1 MTADV
6 PHAPPGPT
14 LRLPDDDWEPW
25 IGYIRVSTW
34 REEKISPELQETAIR
49 AWAARTRRRIIEPL
63 VVDLDMSGRNF
74 KRRIMGAIERVE
86 RGEARGIAVW
96 KFSRFGRN
104 TLGVQVNLARLE
116 TAGGALASATEEID
130 SRTAVGEFVRDML
143 FATAALES
151 NRAGEQWR
159 ETHAHRRTL
168 GLPATG
174 GPRLGYLWH
183 PRRIPDPHRPGE
195 WLTQREWY
203 EPDPEHAEAVADL
216 YPRKLAGAGYG
227 ALAEHVTALGLRTRR
242 GELYQA
248 DSLRR
253 YMDSGFAA
261 GVLRVH
267 DPECRCD
274 YTAAGGRCSRWTHI
288 DGAHDAL
295 ITPETWER
303 YQAHRADNK
312 ARAPRARV
320 PLYTLTGLVRC
331 GTCRGDTG
339 ATSARRRGAQVLGY
353 AYMCG
358 ARAHAGRSICAAGVW
373 VQRAVLEDEVQ
384 TWLRQHAEA
393 HRELHSTEPAAPVID
408 DRARARADVER
419 LQAEAARL
427 AAALATLRVQRA
439 TDPDDWGPGEYET
452 ARDRIRQQQAA
463 VTAALNAAA
472 EQAAQPQAVDY
483 APLLL
488 PIADGWPAMNEGERN
503 AILRKLIRRVVCTRE
518 AHRSRTVRIEIHPL
532 WEPDPWETA
541 VPS

>member
-1 MTADV
+1 MTTDV
-6 PHAPPGPT
+6 PPALRGPT
-14 LRLPDDDWEPW
+14 LHSADDDWEPW

-34 REEKISPELQETAIR
+34 REEKISPELQRSAIE
-49 AWAARTRRRIIEPL
+49 AWAARTRRRIVAWII
-63 VVDLDMSGRNF
+63 DLDATGRNF
-74 KRRIMGAIERVE
+74 KRKIMRGIESCE
-86 RGEARGIAVW
+86 RREARGIAVW
-96 KFSRFGRN
+96 KYSRFGRN
-104 TLGVQVNLARLE
+104 DLGIAVNLGRLRH
-116 TAGGALASATEEID
+116 AGGELASATED
-130 SRTAVGEFVRDML
+130 FDATTAVGKFNRAIL
-143 FATAALES
+143 FDLAVFES
-151 NRAGEQWR
+151 DRAGEQWKD
-159 ETHAHRRTL
+159 THAWRRAL

-174 GPRLGYLWH
+174 GRRLGYIWH
-183 PRRIPDPHRPGE
+183 PRRLPDPQHPGE
-195 WLTQREWY
+195 WILQREWY
-203 EPDPEHAEAVADL
+203 EPHPDHGEVVADL
-216 YPRKLAGAGYG
+216 YTRKLAGAGYG
-227 ALAEHVTALGLRTRR
+227 ALAERINTLGLRTRR
-242 GELYQA
+242 DELYQA

-253 YMDSGFAA
+253 YLDSGFAA
-261 GVLRVH
+261 GLLRVH
-267 DPECRCD
+267 DPECGCD

-295 ITPETWER
+295 ITPETWEQ
-303 YQAHRADNK
+303 YQEHRADNR

-331 GTCRGDTG
+331 GTCRGDAG

-358 ARAHAGRSICAAGVW
+358 ARAHAGTSVCAAGVW

-393 HRELHSTEPAAPVID
+393 SRELRSAEQAAPAVD
-408 DRARARADVER
+408 DRARARAEVER
-419 LQAEAARL
+419 LQAESARH
-427 AAALATLRVQRA
+427 AAALANLRVQRA
-439 TDPDDWGPGEYET
+439 TDPDDWGPGEYEA

-488 PIADGWPAMNEGERN
+488 SIADGWIAMEPGERN
-503 AILRKLIRRVVCTRE
+503 AILRKLVRRVTCTRQ
-518 AHRSRTVRIEIHPL
+518 AHRSRTVHIEIHPL